1 MALTLIPAIDLRGG
15 RCVRLLQGR
24 LEDETV
30 FSEDP
35 VATARGW
42 QAQGAPRLHV
52 VDLDGAFG
60 GRPAQT
66 DSSAPSSPRVGI
78 PVQVGGGLRDAAA
91 VQRVLDAGAR
101 WAVVGTRAAL
111 DPAFLGDICG
121 AFPGQIIVSVDA
133 SDGKVAVDGWKRVL
147 ELEATTWP
155 AMPPPRA
162 RPPCS
167 TRTSPATAPSAARIS
182 GARRRWRARSRTDR
196 LSGSFLA
203 LSAATR
209 LRWLQDRKEA
219 SALLGRLSKRS
230 RLAARSLR
238 QMMRL
243 MQKGLLPTSTYGN
256 RESDRVPTE
265 SELVESDSS
274 KAKSAPPL

>member
-1 MALTLIPAIDLRGG
+1 MAFTLIPAIDLRGG
-15 RCVRLLQGR
+15 RCVRLRQGR

-66 DSSAPSSPRVGI
+66 DIIRAIIAALEI

-111 DPAFLGDICG
+111 DPVFLGEICG
-121 AFPGQIIVSVDA
+121 ALPGQIIVAVDA

-147 ELEATTWP
+147 ELDATSLARDAAAAGAAAVLYTDIARDGTEGGPNIWSTEAV
-155 AMPPPRA
+155 ARA
-162 RPPCS
+162 AAIPVLASGGVGSLDDIRQL
-167 TRTSPATAPSAARIS
+167 ATIPGVEGAIVGRALYS
-182 GARRRWRARSRTDR
+182 GAVDLRRA
-196 LSGSFLA
+196 LA
-203 LSAATR
+203 
-209 LRWLQDRKEA
+209 EV
-219 SALLGRLSKRS
+219 G
-230 RLAARSLR
+230 
-238 QMMRL
+238 
-243 MQKGLLPTSTYGN
+243 
-256 RESDRVPTE
+256 
-265 SELVESDSS
+265 
-274 KAKSAPPL
+274 